1 MKLLLHAIWESDR
14 KAFLTILLW
23 NIVVS
28 ILGGIGIV
36 MLIPLLNMLQIG
48 DSRLPGWFL
57 AFPYPLQVGMLL
69 AGYLLL
75 VTAKALLS
83 RSLSIRENAFVE
95 ANGMTLRGKLYAAVS
110 GTGWEN
116 IASRK
121 DTDIISLFTYQCS
134 EVSYGFSEVI
144 HFLAGLVSAAV
155 QLAIALM
162 MSLPVTALVCVMGA
176 CMLAVFKPMKAKSR
190 DYGDEMIRIS
200 REFYGELQN
209 QLASIKEVR
218 AYGVEEEHASLF
230 NEISESFLTAR
241 MRYVRQS
248 SVPGMVYSLTA
259 AGMIA
264 LVYLVCTLGLR
275 VETDRLVVLVY
286 VFARLWPLFSGFQ
299 GQIQNIHQCVPAYEK
314 LTEALRELQPE
325 AAADETDEKG
335 EEGEESKEGEDFSRW
350 QEIRFEDVHFVYH
363 DSEEETL
370 RGVDFSLKRGEKL
383 ALLGRNGA
391 GKTTAVNLLLGFLLP
406 EAGAICIDGAKLS
419 SSNIRAWR
427 RQVGYVP
434 QDPLILNASVRENL
448 TRFHPGT
455 GDEELIAALQK
466 AMAWDFVSR
475 LADGLDTILGDRGI
489 RLSGGERQRIVLARV
504 LLGHPSLIVLDEAT
518 SALDYETEAA
528 FHDVITSLE
537 HDAAVVLIAHHSATI
552 AMADTAVVLENGTVA
567 EKGAVADLMRQ
578 KGSYLS
584 EMAGV

>member
-1 MKLLLHAIWESDR
+1 MKLLLRAIWESDR

-23 NIVVS
+23 NIGVS

-57 AFPYPLQVGMLL
+57 AFPYPLQVGLLL

-75 VTAKALLS
+75 VTVKALLS

-95 ANGMTLRGKLYAAVS
+95 ANGMALRGKLYAAVS

-144 HFLAGLVSAAV
+144 HFLASLVSATV

-162 MSLPVTALVCVMGA
+162 MSLPVAALVCVMGV

-218 AYGVEEEHASLF
+218 AYGVEKEQASLF
-230 NEISESFLTAR
+230 QKISESFLTAR

-286 VFARLWPLFSGFQ
+286 VFARLWPIFSGFQ
-299 GQIQNIHQCVPAYEK
+299 GQIQNIHSCVPAYEK
-314 LTEALRELQPE
+314 LTEALQELRPE
-325 AAADETDEKG
+325 SAATEID
-335 EEGEESKEGEDFSRW
+335 EDFSDW
-350 QEIRFEDVHFVYH
+350 QEIRFENVHFVYR

-370 RGVDFSLKRGEKL
+370 RGVEFSLKRGEKL

-406 EAGAICIDGAKLS
+406 ETGAIRIDGKSLS
-419 SSNIRAWR
+419 CANIRAWR

-448 TRFHPGT
+448 TRFHPDVGE
-455 GDEELIAALQK
+455 EELIAALQK

-475 LADGLDTILGDRGI
+475 LADGLDTVLGDRGI

-537 HDAAVVLIAHHSATI
+537 HDAAVVMIAHHSATI
-552 AMADTAVVLENGTVA
+552 AMADTAVVLENGIVA
-567 EKGAVADLMRQ
+567 EKGSVADLMQQ

-584 EMAGV
+584 DMAGI